1 MKRQLFFVCPFSCL
15 FSGFSVYFCRVF
27 YAGNAAMAY
36 TLLYYGSIKGY
47 ISCHGS
53 PHRYGVGCYFRF
65 VKDSSFVWHSTVRD
79 ILSPLS
85 LCLYRNNSVCSEKTL
100 VQERQARNAHGVAR
114 NNRRFC
120 IFPFR
125 EHSSPI
131 HFGGQRVSFGFLHS
145 FAHCFALHMDGTRRE
160 THPPPRTRFH
170 SCLCGRGSC
179 GHKRL
184 DTRAT
189 EICRRHSRSSC
200 CSHVGFLPTSHKA
213 CLCSLF
219 GNIHNAKSICLRT
232 AFYNYILPLLPSHN
246 FFGSFLPPHS
256 HCKPCLS
263 RNNCFVRM
271 LPCMEP
277 GYRQHRIRCVVK
289 LSLSATS
296 HSGFGVSS
304 GAWRTCYMGHDYR
317 HGAYNCRRVLV
328 GKAIKPRSFS

>member
-15 FSGFSVYFCRVF
+15 FSGFLCTFAEFFMPATLPWHIHYYIMTRSKVIYHVMALLTAMVWAVTFVSSKILLSFGIQPSEIFFLRFLLAYIAIIPFAPKRLWCKNVKHEMLMALLGITGGSAYFLF
-27 YAGNAAMAY
+27 ENTALLFTSAGN
-36 TLLYYGSIKGY
+36 
-47 ISCHGS
+47 
-53 PHRYGVGCYFRF
+53 V
-65 VKDSSFVWHSTVRD
+65 
-79 ILSPLS
+79 
-85 LCLYRNNSVCSEKTL
+85 CL
-100 VQERQARNAHGVAR
+100 
-114 NNRRFC
+114 
-120 IFPFR
+120 
-125 EHSSPI
+125 
-131 HFGGQRVSFGFLHS
+131 FGFLHS

-246 FFGSFLPPHS
+246 FLWEFSPTP
-256 HCKPCLS
+256 
-263 RNNCFVRM
+263 
-271 LPCMEP
+271 
-277 GYRQHRIRCVVK
+277 Q
-289 LSLSATS
+289 SL
-296 HSGFGVSS
+296 
-304 GAWRTCYMGHDYR
+304 
-317 HGAYNCRRVLV
+317 
-328 GKAIKPRSFS
+328 

>member
-85 LCLYRNNSVCSEKTL
+85 PCLYRNNSVCSEKTL

-170 SCLCGRGSC
+170 SCLCGRALVVINDWTHVQLKFAGDILALLAALMWAFYQHLTKHAYAHYSAIFITRKVFAYGLLSIIIYFLFFPPTISWGVFSHPTVIVNLAFLGIIASC
-179 GHKRL
+179 
-184 DTRAT
+184 A
-189 EICRRHSRSSC
+189 C
-200 CSHVGFLPTSHKA
+200 FLA
-213 CLCSLF
+213 WNLVI
-219 GNIHNAKSICLRT
+219 GNIGSVASS
-232 AFYNYILPLLPSHN
+232 NYLYLQPLIAASVSAVVL
-246 FFGSFLPPHS
+246 G
-256 HCKPCLS
+256 
-263 RNNCFVRM
+263 
-271 LPCMEP
+271 EP
-277 GYRQHRIRCVVK
+277 VTWVMIIGMVLIIAGVYWSERQ
-289 LSLSATS
+289 
-296 HSGFGVSS
+296 
-304 GAWRTCYMGHDYR
+304 
-317 HGAYNCRRVLV
+317 
-328 GKAIKPRSFS
+328 